1 MNPVSWRHS
10 TYASHSAKMFLDY
23 CLFKIHSFLRYV
35 GNSQTDRQTDRPKNK
50 QTNPSKNITFLTA
63 IFKNAYLCKY
73 YRDSST
79 WLSKSILREA
89 LIRLNQ
95 RIKAEFSLNSFVL
108 KNTKRIQLKGLI
120 VESNLHDAIKLQR
133 QI

>member
-35 GNSQTDRQTDRPKNK
+35 GNLQTDRQTDRPKNK